1 LARSITISATCTWR
15 AAGSSKVEADDFA
28 AHGALHFGHFFRALV
43 DQQHD
48 QVHFRVVGGDGVAM
62 CCIIIVLPAFGGTR

>member
-15 AAGSSKVEADDFA
+15 AAGSSKVDEITFA

-43 DQQHD
+43 DEQHD
-48 QVHFRVVGGDGVAM
+48 QVHVRDGWS
-62 CCIIIVLPAFGGTR
+62 